1 MRATRS
7 FCPTGFRE
15 MTGHSTST
23 LRLRK
28 DALLAL
34 AWLAAF
40 AVAMAYVEAAVV
52 AYLRLL
58 YYPDGFSIEGAASLQ
73 CVPRTVLAIEIGRE
87 AATIVMLAAVALL
100 SAGKN
105 WWERLAHFMW
115 AFALWDIF
123 YYIWLYAL
131 LRWPSGPMTIDV
143 LFLIPRPWIAPVF
156 VPVVASLLMIGA
168 ALAIL
173 RRKCVFRAG
182 GRRMR
187 T

>member
-1 MRATRS
+1 
-7 FCPTGFRE
+7 
-15 MTGHSTST
+15 MTDHFTPM

-28 DALLAL
+28 GALIAL

-40 AVAMAYVEAAVV
+40 AVAMAYMEAAVV

-58 YYPDGFSIEGAASLQ
+58 YYPDGFVIESAASLEP
-73 CVPRTVLAIEIGRE
+73 VPPAVLAIEIGRE
-87 AATIVMLAAVALL
+87 VATIVMLAAVALL

-123 YYIWLYAL
+123 YYVWLYVL
-131 LRWPSGPMTIDV
+131 LRWPSGATTIDV
-143 LFLIPRPWIAPVF
+143 LFLIPVPWIAPVF
-156 VPVVASLLMIGA
+156 VPIVVSLLMIGA

-173 RRKCVFRAG
+173 RGIWVRGATG
-182 GRRMR
+182 HRMC

>member
-1 MRATRS
+1 MRDD
-7 FCPTGFRE
+7 
-15 MTGHSTST
+15 STPM
-23 LRLRK
+23 LKLRK
-28 DALLAL
+28 DALTAL

-58 YYPDGFSIEGAASLQ
+58 YYPDGFSIEGVASLQ
-73 CVPRTVLAIEIGRE
+73 CVPPGVLAIEIGRE
-87 AATIVMLAAVALL
+87 AATIVMLAAVAFL
-100 SAGKN
+100 SAGKS

-123 YYIWLYAL
+123 YYIWLYVL

-143 LFLIPRPWIAPVF
+143 LFLIPRPWIAPVL
-156 VPVVASLLMIGA
+156 VPLLASLLMMGA

-173 RRKCVFRAG
+173 SGRCVRRAV

>member
-1 MRATRS
+1 
-7 FCPTGFRE
+7 
-15 MTGHSTST
+15 MTGYSTPMM
-23 LRLRK
+23 RLRR
-28 DALLAL
+28 DVLIAL

-73 CVPRTVLAIEIGRE
+73 CVPPTALAIEIGRE
-87 AATIVMLAAVALL
+87 AATIVMLVAVAFL

-105 WWERLAHFMW
+105 WWVRLAHFMW
-115 AFALWDIF
+115 AFAIWDIF
-123 YYIWLYAL
+123 YYVWLYVL
-131 LRWPSGPMTIDV
+131 LRWPPSPMTVDV

-156 VPVVASLLMIGA
+156 VPVVVSLLMMGW

-173 RRKCVFRAG
+173 
-182 GRRMR
+182 GRRA
-187 T
+187 

>member
-1 MRATRS
+1 
-7 FCPTGFRE
+7 
-15 MTGHSTST
+15 MTGHSTSM
-23 LRLRK
+23 LRLGK
-28 DALLAL
+28 DALIAL

-73 CVPRTVLAIEIGRE
+73 CVPQGVLAIEIGRE
-87 AATIVMLAAVALL
+87 VATIVMLAAVALL

-115 AFALWDIF
+115 AFAVWDIF
-123 YYIWLYAL
+123 YYIWLYVL

-156 VPVVASLLMIGA
+156 VPVTVSLLMAGV

-173 RRKCVFRAG
+173 RRKCVRRAG
-182 GRRMR
+182 GRSMR

>member
-1 MRATRS
+1 MGLKERR
-7 FCPTGFRE
+7 
-15 MTGHSTST
+15 GHSTSM
-23 LRLRK
+23 LRSRK
-28 DALLAL
+28 DALIAL

-40 AVAMAYVEAAVV
+40 AIAMAYVEAAVV

-58 YYPDGFSIEGAASLQ
+58 YYPDGFSIEGAASLL
-73 CVPRTVLAIEIGRE
+73 CVPPAVLAIEIGRE
-87 AATIVMLAAVALL
+87 AATIVMLAAVAFL

-123 YYIWLYAL
+123 YYIWLYVL
-131 LRWPSGPMTIDV
+131 LRWPSSLMTVDV

-156 VPVVASLLMIGA
+156 VPVLASLLMIGA

-173 RRKCVFRAG
+173 SGKCVRRAG

>member
-1 MRATRS
+1 
-7 FCPTGFRE
+7 
-15 MTGHSTST
+15 MTGHSTPMR
-23 LRLRK
+23 RLRR
-28 DALLAL
+28 DVLIAL

-73 CVPRTVLAIEIGRE
+73 CVPPSALAIEIGRE
-87 AATIVMLAAVALL
+87 AATIVMLVAVAFL

-105 WWERLAHFMW
+105 WWVRLAHFMW

-123 YYIWLYAL
+123 YYIWLYVL
-131 LRWPSGPMTIDV
+131 LRWPPGPMTVDV
-143 LFLIPRPWIAPVF
+143 LFLIPKPWIAPVF
-156 VPVVASLLMIGA
+156 VPVVISLLMIGS

-173 RRKCVFRAG
+173 RRRA
-182 GRRMR
+182 
-187 T
+187 

>member
-1 MRATRS
+1 
-7 FCPTGFRE
+7 
-15 MTGHSTST
+15 MTDDLTPM

-28 DALLAL
+28 DALIAL
-34 AWLAAF
+34 TWLAAF

-58 YYPDGFSIEGAASLQ
+58 YYPDGFVIEGAASLEP
-73 CVPRTVLAIEIGRE
+73 VPPAVLAIEIGRE

-100 SAGKN
+100 SAGKS

-123 YYIWLYAL
+123 YYVWLYAL
-131 LRWPSGPMTIDV
+131 LRWPSGPTTIDV

-156 VPVVASLLMIGA
+156 VPVAASLLMIGA

-173 RRKCVFRAG
+173 RRTWVRGVG
-182 GRRMR
+182 GRSMR

>member
-1 MRATRS
+1 
-7 FCPTGFRE
+7 
-15 MTGHSTST
+15 MTDHFTPMPWI
-23 LRLRK
+23 RK
-28 DALLAL
+28 DALIALAL
-34 AWLAAF
+34 LAAF

-58 YYPDGFSIEGAASLQ
+58 YYPDGFVIEGAASLEP
-73 CVPRTVLAIEIGRE
+73 VPPTVLAIEIGRE

-100 SAGKN
+100 SAGKS
-105 WWERLAHFMW
+105 WWVRLAHFMW
-115 AFALWDIF
+115 AFAFWDIF
-123 YYIWLYAL
+123 YYVWLYAL

-173 RRKCVFRAG
+173 RGTWVRGVE

>member
-1 MRATRS
+1 M
-7 FCPTGFRE
+7 
-15 MTGHSTST
+15 
-23 LRLRK
+23 LRFRK
-28 DALLAL
+28 DVLIAL

-58 YYPDGFSIEGAASLQ
+58 YYPDGFSIEGAASLLR
-73 CVPRTVLAIEIGRE
+73 VPPAVLAIEIGRE
-87 AATIVMLAAVALL
+87 AATIVMLVAVAFL

-105 WWERLAHFMW
+105 WSVRLAHFMW

-123 YYIWLYAL
+123 YYVWLYVL
-131 LRWPSGPMTIDV
+131 LRWPPSPMTIDV

-156 VPVVASLLMIGA
+156 VPVVISLLMAGS

-173 RRKCVFRAG
+173 RRRD
-182 GRRMR
+182 
-187 T
+187 

>member
-1 MRATRS
+1 
-7 FCPTGFRE
+7 
-15 MTGHSTST
+15 MTGNSTPT
-23 LRLRK
+23 MRLRRNV
-28 DALLAL
+28 LIAL

-73 CVPRTVLAIEIGRE
+73 CVPPTVLAIEIGRE
-87 AATIVMLAAVALL
+87 AATIVMLVAVAFL

-105 WWERLAHFMW
+105 WWVRLAHFMW
-115 AFALWDIF
+115 AFAIWDIF
-123 YYIWLYAL
+123 YYIWLYVL
-131 LRWPSGPMTIDV
+131 LRWPPGPMTVDV

-156 VPVVASLLMIGA
+156 VPVAISLLMIGW

-173 RRKCVFRAG
+173 
-182 GRRMR
+182 GRRV
-187 T
+187 